1 MEPIEPLALNALKEP
16 IEPIEP
22 IETMEPI
29 ALILVSGP
37 GCDSLNARFYLS
49 GSAAWSG
56 SPENKKAPE
65 WEPFLCCLKGQDF
78 RS

>member
-16 IEPIEP
+16 IEPIE
-22 IETMEPI
+22 TMEPF

-49 GSAAWSG
+49 GS
-56 SPENKKAPE
+56 PENKKAPE
-65 WEPFLCCLKGQDF
+65 WEPFPCCLKG
-78 RS
+78 